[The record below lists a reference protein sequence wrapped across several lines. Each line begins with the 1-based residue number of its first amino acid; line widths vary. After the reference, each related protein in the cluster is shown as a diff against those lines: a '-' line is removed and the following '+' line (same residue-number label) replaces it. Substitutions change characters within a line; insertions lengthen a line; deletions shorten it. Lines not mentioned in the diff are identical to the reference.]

1 MQKSHQLDLT
11 QGPIFTRL
19 LQFSIPII
27 LSGILQLLFNAAD
40 VIVVGKFAGDEALAA
55 VGSTSSLVHLL
66 INLFVGLATGTNV
79 VAANFFGAKNI
90 RDLHDTVHTAI
101 LVSFVSGIF
110 MTVIGICCTK
120 NILILMQAT
129 DNVLNLSALY
139 LKIYFGGITAT
150 MVYNFGSALL
160 RAKGDTKRPLYILLL
175 AGLIN
180 FLLNLLFVIVF
191 KMSVAGVGIA
201 TVISQVFAATFI
213 LIILCHE
220 NDDFKLSFRELGING
235 TILGKI
241 IKVGVPAGFQGI
253 MFSFS
258 NVIIQSSIN
267 GFGPS
272 VIAGS
277 SASSNIENFV
287 YISMNGFA
295 QGTLTFTSQ
304 NFGAG
309 RFDRIKKT
317 AWISEFVVF
326 VIGLILGYSVIFL
339 SPYLFPLFTKTPA
352 TIDAGKERL
361 FIICSSY
368 FLCGIMDVIGYM
380 IRGIGHS
387 LLPMIVSMIGACGF
401 RIIWLMTVFQ
411 VEKFHKTSMIYIT
424 YPLSWILT
432 FVVELICFLAIFS
445 NIMKKNKSKVSE
457 VK

>member
-1 MQKSHQLDLT
+1 
-11 QGPIFTRL
+11 
-19 LQFSIPII
+19 
-27 LSGILQLLFNAAD
+27 
-40 VIVVGKFAGDEALAA
+40 
-55 VGSTSSLVHLL
+55 
-66 INLFVGLATGTNV
+66 
-79 VAANFFGAKNI
+79 
-90 RDLHDTVHTAI
+90 
-101 LVSFVSGIF
+101 
-110 MTVIGICCTK
+110 
-120 NILILMQAT
+120 
-129 DNVLNLSALY
+129 
-139 LKIYFGGITAT
+139 
-150 MVYNFGSALL
+150 
-160 RAKGDTKRPLYILLL
+160 
-175 AGLIN
+175 
-180 FLLNLLFVIVF
+180 
-191 KMSVAGVGIA
+191 
-201 TVISQVFAATFI
+201 
-213 LIILCHE
+213 
-220 NDDFKLSFRELGING
+220 
-235 TILGKI
+235 
-241 IKVGVPAGFQGI
+241 
-253 MFSFS
+253 
-258 NVIIQSSIN
+258 
-267 GFGPS
+267 
-272 VIAGS
+272 
-277 SASSNIENFV
+277 
-287 YISMNGFA
+287 MNGFA

-317 AWISEFVVF
+317 AWISDLVVF
-326 VIGLILGYSVIFL
+326 VIGLVLGYSVIFL